1 MKRLV
6 SAAPAPVEMEWRVVS
21 EIRPCPV
28 CGASSDCKTHAF
40 DDFASCTREPSEWP
54 LTNGAWLHRLNVDST
69 SSESVTTPTPTTIT
83 RIRGD
88 IAADRLALS
97 EQGS

>member
-6 SAAPAPVEMEWRVVS
+6 SAASAPVEMEWRVVS

-28 CGASSDCKTHAF
+28 CGGESDCKTRVLE
-40 DDFASCTREPSEWP
+40 DFASCTRKPSDWP
-54 LTNGAWLHRLNVDST
+54 LTNGAWLHRLNAGEASADSAM
-69 SSESVTTPTPTTIT
+69 TPNRTTIT
-83 RIRGD
+83 RVRSD
-88 IAADRLALS
+88 IAMDRLALS